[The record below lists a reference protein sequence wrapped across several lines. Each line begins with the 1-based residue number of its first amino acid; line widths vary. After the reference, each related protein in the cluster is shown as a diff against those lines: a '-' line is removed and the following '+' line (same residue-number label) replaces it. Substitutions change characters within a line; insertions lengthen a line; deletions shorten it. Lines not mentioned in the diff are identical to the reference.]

1 VAAALHARRRRSTCP
16 TPDLTKGYDYR
27 ALINATPDGASAYDP
42 RYGMEDL
49 FTTGAQGQFSIK
61 FLF

>member
-1 VAAALHARRRRSTCP
+1 MRDFELIAPIL
-16 TPDLTKGYDYR
+16 DLSKVNLFNGYDYR
-27 ALINATPDGASAYDP
+27 ALINATPAGQNAYDP

-49 FTTGAQGQFSIK
+49 WQTGAQGQFSIK